1 MATRRERPS
10 KGRKRVTART
20 AGAGAKKSRVVRG
33 SQSPRRPAKAPP
45 KRSSR
50 ALALDPTRV
59 PADGERAGIAST
71 KAHVAKLDDEQ
82 ARSLALKCRDA
93 ASAKKAEG
101 VLMLDI
107 RDRAAFADFFILATG
122 RSAIQARAVA
132 DAVVEAGEEEWGS
145 PLRVEGYND
154 ASWILVD
161 YGAVIVHVFTPQARE
176 FYSLE
181 RLWGKTPGASK
192 RRS

>member
-1 MATRRERPS
+1 MATRRKRPS
-10 KGRKRVTART
+10 KARGRAKSRAS
-20 AGAGAKKSRVVRG
+20 GAVAKKSRVSRTSAVR
-33 SQSPRRPAKAPP
+33 RTAKRPPANSG
-45 KRSSR
+45 RS
-50 ALALDPTRV
+50 LALDAAQAV
-59 PADGERAGIAST
+59 ESDRAGIAST
-71 KAHVAKLDDEQ
+71 KEQVAKLSDEQ

-122 RSAIQARAVA
+122 RSAIQARAIA
-132 DAVVEAGEEEWGS
+132 DAVVEAGEDEWGS
-145 PLRVEGYND
+145 PLRTEGYND
-154 ASWILVD
+154 ATWILVD

-176 FYSLE
+176 FYNLE
-181 RLWGKTPGASK
+181 RLWGKVPSASK